1 MDFEPFASPN
11 WLSTTL
17 SASSRSRKP
26 PTNFIDEAKK
36 MVDSKYAGSDNGVSL
51 LLISCYW
58 KCFPNDQVSGV
69 REFGACLIDFAMYSG
84 CHNAPQI
91 DYFFLRD
98 TTDRLADDCRKHA
111 RNHKKGGQHRL
122 RALAEHIT
130 GKQRY
135 VNRIVV
141 RSNYT
146 PKRQVGFFDLV
157 L

>member
-1 MDFEPFASPN
+1 
-11 WLSTTL
+11 
-17 SASSRSRKP
+17 
-26 PTNFIDEAKK
+26 
-36 MVDSKYAGSDNGVSL
+36 MVESKYAGSDNGVSL

-58 KCFPNDQVSGV
+58 KCFPNDQISGV

-91 DYFFLRD
+91 DYFLLRD

-111 RNHKKGGQHRL
+111 RNHKKGGQHRR